1 MTTTPWTTWST
12 LCLHLCPHWMRKRRR
27 RSCSPLICMAR
38 PSLSNARKRRRNITA
53 KSSNPSDSPRRSSQ
67 PSGSGPHPGS
77 CPFSPSLSP
86 FTFAGTLSFSMANE
100 PGFSCHYCE
109 NPAESECRTCGRL
122 YCSEHGDD
130 VCLRCMAPEAAVPSA
145 AVYRGSILALV
156 IATLVVV
163 FLLVRPPETQSGTAL
178 VRELPTST
186 AAISVTATPTGP
198 GGSGQATP
206 RPGTQV
212 PTDETPGT

>member
-1 MTTTPWTTWST
+1 
-12 LCLHLCPHWMRKRRR
+12 
-27 RSCSPLICMAR
+27 
-38 PSLSNARKRRRNITA
+38 
-53 KSSNPSDSPRRSSQ
+53 
-67 PSGSGPHPGS
+67 
-77 CPFSPSLSP
+77 
-86 FTFAGTLSFSMANE
+86 MANE

-130 VCLRCMAPEAAVPSA
+130 VCLRCMSPEAAVPSA
-145 AVYRGSILALV
+145 AIYRGSILALV

-186 AAISVTATPTGP
+186 AAISATATPTGP
-198 GGSGQATP
+198 GGAGQATP

-212 PTDETPGT
+212 PSDETPGTPAPTTPGDTPAPTQGGNTYVMKQGDTLSAVAASYGVSIADIVAANPGINPDTIAVGTEIRIP